1 MKRHQDIYIGII
13 ILAVCA
19 FFAYLSFQ
27 LDTGS
32 ATMPLILLAVMAFLG
47 VIIFFD
53 GIKKSRNASP
63 ENPVKPFITL
73 ESLKVPLLMFIQ
85 IGIYIFLF
93 FAVGYYIATGVFLI
107 ASMCYLKQKSWF
119 LMIVITACFIAFT
132 YFFLVM
138 QLNISIEPLG
148 WLGTYMQMN

>member
-1 MKRHQDIYIGII
+1 MRRHQDIYIGIV
-13 ILAVCA
+13 ILVLCA
-19 FFAYLSFQ
+19 FFAYLSLQ
-27 LDTGS
+27 LDMGS

-53 GIKKSRNASP
+53 GIKKTRSASP
-63 ENPVKPFITL
+63 ENPVKPFLTF
-73 ESLKVPLLMFIQ
+73 ENLKVPFLMLVQ

-148 WLGTYMQMN
+148 WLGTYMQMK